1 MKNIIYPIEPIE
13 TPSYKD
19 AQIQLCIHLNDQ
31 KIKLPNG
38 KLLQYDVGSYTYSVQ
53 K

>member
-1 MKNIIYPIEPIE
+1 ME
-13 TPSYKD
+13 TPRYKD
-19 AQIQLCIHLNDQ
+19 AQIQLCRHLNNQ

-38 KLLQYDVGSYTYSVQ
+38 KLLQYDAGNDPFSVQ